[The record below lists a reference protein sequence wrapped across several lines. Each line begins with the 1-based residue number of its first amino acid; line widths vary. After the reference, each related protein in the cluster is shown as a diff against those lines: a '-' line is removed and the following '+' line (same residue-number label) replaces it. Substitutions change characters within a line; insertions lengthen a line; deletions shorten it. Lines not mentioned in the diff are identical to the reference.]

1 MVKYGL
7 NRLQFPLWLRQSLIN
22 GFSCSGLSWVQSGQR
37 ISVKCAEAA
46 WNYKV
51 RGCSGLKVG
60 KGDNLQLF
68 ISLLL
73 KYEGWLYNII
83 DDKNFES
90 SSLEPPCT
98 GGLKIPHI
106 PMGTCRTAKKLKF

>member
-1 MVKYGL
+1 MFWFVVG
-7 NRLQFPLWLRQSLIN
+7 
-22 GFSCSGLSWVQSGQR
+22 QSGQR

-68 ISLLL
+68 ISPLL

-83 DDKNFES
+83 DDKNFEIT
-90 SSLEPPCT
+90 SLEPLYRGSENST
-98 GGLKIPHI
+98 YPH
-106 PMGTCRTAKKLKF
+106 GDL